1 MQIAVAITNHNQH
14 ASVRKCIKA
23 LLKQSIKPST
33 IYVLSDDEE
42 FQYEKDDSV
51 ICINHGNKGRCAN
64 RNAAVPIF
72 LDSED
77 DAILFIDGDCKP
89 IGYSFV
95 AKYQNLLT
103 ENDLVF
109 GTRRHTDVSNLH
121 IPPSDLLTVNMDN
134 LFDGNDLDYRDLR
147 VASGAFGAWRNAG
160 TFDER
165 LDLMLTGMISWSCN
179 FGITKSGL
187 KKLLKFERE
196 IFGSRSLFDAS
207 AYKDGWGYEDVAM
220 GIDALHAG
228 LKIGVAEDV
237 EVLHAAH
244 DRTDG
249 LFDHVK
255 GRHSIMERNR
265 VIEKAVRMKN
275 LIYIGAILACAFY
288 TAGII
293 TGLITEYIELF
304 NP

>member
-1 MQIAVAITNHNQH
+1 MNIAVAITNHNQH

-23 LLKQSIKPST
+23 LLKQSIPPST
-33 IYVLSDDEE
+33 IYILSDGEE
-42 FQYEKDDSV
+42 FRYEKDGNV
-51 ICINHGNKGRCAN
+51 ICVNHGRKGRCEN
-64 RNAAVPIF
+64 RNAVVPFF
-72 LDSED
+72 LDSDD

-89 IGYSFV
+89 MNFSFV

-109 GTRRHTDVSNLH
+109 GTRRHTDVSKLH
-121 IPPSDLLTVNMDN
+121 IPPSDLLTANMDN
-134 LFDGNDLDYRDLR
+134 LFSGYDLDYRDLR
-147 VASGAFGAWRNAG
+147 VVSRAFSAWRDAS

-179 FGITKSGL
+179 FGITKFGL
-187 KKLLKFERE
+187 KRLLKFEKA

-207 AYKDGWGYEDVAM
+207 AYRDGWGYEDVAM

-237 EVLHAAH
+237 EVLHTAH

-265 VIEKAVRMKN
+265 TIEKAVRMKN
-275 LIYIGAILACAFY
+275 LIYIAAMLASAFY

-304 NP
+304 NH